1 VILNRAVFDFLRCLA
16 TLRPIMAT
24 LITISNLRKTYGPRV
39 LFKNVN
45 FSVTSEHKIGIVGR
59 NGAGKSTLFSLIT
72 KREEYD
78 RGMIAIHDGTRLGF
92 LSQHDEFIVG
102 ETALTYLLRI
112 SGKEA
117 WRAGKLGA
125 QFGLTE
131 ARLNQPVADLSGG
144 YQMRVKLVGLFLQE
158 PNLIL
163 LDEPT
168 NYLDVATQILLERFL
183 KTFRGAHL
191 IISHDREFLKHTCTE
206 TLDVENGDV
215 VYYPGDVEEYFAYRA
230 EVRMMQE
237 RYNKN
242 VERERAHL
250 QEFVDR
256 FRYKASKA
264 KQAQSK
270 IKQIARLETIEIGTP
285 ASSARIVIP
294 RAPEKK
300 GLALRVEDLSVGY
313 GERVIASRITFDIE
327 RGEHVAI
334 LGENG
339 QGKTTLLKTLAGE
352 LTELGGKY
360 KFSHNVS
367 VGYFAQHTAATLD
380 AHSTVGRYLEMKG
393 YGLMREE
400 ILAMAGNFLFSLD
413 DLDKTIGV
421 LSGGERSRLA
431 LAGLLLEKHDVLLLD
446 EPTNHLDLETVETLA
461 RALKEFN
468 GTILFVSH
476 NRTFVHEVAGMIL
489 EVGGGVVLRYPYT
502 YEEYLYHVAQKND
515 GDTGVVKKPTSAV
528 AAVEETGVSKTER
541 YEQIKKLKRER
552 TRIEE
557 ELKVLEDEKDRLLRY
572 FEKYPTAYA
581 PDKQKE
587 LAIATDLVEE
597 KEKRWLEIES
607 AIVEC
612 V

>member
-1 VILNRAVFDFLRCLA
+1 
-16 TLRPIMAT
+16 MAT
-24 LITISNLRKTYGPRV
+24 LLTISNLRKTYGPRV
-39 LFKNVN
+39 LFRNVN
-45 FSVTSEHKIGIVGR
+45 LSVYSENKIGIVGR
-59 NGAGKSTLFSLIT
+59 NGMGKSTLFSLIT
-72 KREEYD
+72 GREEYD
-78 RGMIAIHDGTRLGF
+78 RGQISIHDGTRLGF
-92 LSQHDEFIVG
+92 LGQHDEFNDG
-102 ETALTYLLRI
+102 ETALEYLLRI

-125 QFGLTE
+125 AFALTE
-131 ARLNQPVADLSGG
+131 ERLNQKISALSGG

-168 NYLDVATQILLERFL
+168 NYLDVTTQILLEKFL

-206 TLDVENGDV
+206 TIDVDQGDAA
-215 VYYPGDVEEYFAYRA
+215 YYPGDVEEYFAYRA

-242 VERERAHL
+242 IERERAHL

-270 IKQIARLETIEIGTP
+270 LKQIARLETIEIGTP
-285 ASSARIVIP
+285 ASNARITIP

-300 GLALRVEDLSVGY
+300 GLALRAENLSVGY
-313 GERVIASRITFDIE
+313 GERVIASRISFDID

-352 LTELGGKY
+352 LAAIDGTF

-367 VGYFAQHTAATLD
+367 VGYFAQHTAAMLD
-380 AHSTVGRYLEMKG
+380 AKSTVGRYLDMKG

-400 ILAMAGNFLFSLD
+400 ILMMAGNFLFSID

-446 EPTNHLDLETVETLA
+446 EPTNHLDLETVEALA

-476 NRTFVHEVAGMIL
+476 NRTFVHEVAGTIL
-489 EVGGGVVLRYPYT
+489 EVGGGAVLRYPYT
-502 YEEYLYHVAQKND
+502 YEEYLYHVAEPS
-515 GDTGVVKKPTSAV
+515 VPAPVLES
-528 AAVEETGVSKTER
+528 VSSRPVTDASRAER
-541 YEQIKKLKRER
+541 YELVKKLKRER
-552 TRIEE
+552 SRIQED
-557 ELKVLEDEKDRLLRY
+557 LKVLEDEKDRLLRY

-587 LAIATDLVEE
+587 LAIATDAIEE
-597 KEKRWLEIES
+597 KERRWLAIE
-607 AIVEC
+607 AELEQVG
-612 V
+612 